1 MLPIVKQGI
10 AAQFADEKDQLYGAN
25 SLTRESIL
33 KVWDDAYNQGKQP

>member
-10 AAQFADEKDQLYGAN
+10 AAQYADESETLYGAN

-33 KVWDDAYNQGKQP
+33 KVWDDAQGN